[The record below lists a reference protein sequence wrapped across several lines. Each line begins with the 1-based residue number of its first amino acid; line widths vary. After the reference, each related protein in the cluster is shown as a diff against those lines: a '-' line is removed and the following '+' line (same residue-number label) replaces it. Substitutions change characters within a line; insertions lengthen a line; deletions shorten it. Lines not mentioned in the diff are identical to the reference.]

1 MASGPASELPAR
13 SDTMTFLRAFADLA
27 GSARTTPARHRAAVV
42 LLAAGAVSIS
52 FGGLIVRGL
61 EDATAWQFNAVRG
74 VVGGVALLLVLA
86 VRHRGMVAAHF
97 RRMESP
103 AWFGAGCLGLA
114 ALFYILSLT
123 HTTVANTHFAMS
135 AAPFMTAGLAWL
147 VLRERLRR
155 TTILAMAVAFGGI
168 VIMVADGL
176 AAGRS
181 AGDWYA
187 LMAVLLFSTYGVIAR
202 GMRDANLLPAIIVAA
217 FITMAGGIV
226 GSLGD
231 LHIGM
236 HDILLGALWGLLV
249 GLGGDWCFLTGVRH
263 VTGAESMLLMMM
275 IPSMLGPLWVWIVI
289 GEAPSLTTLVG
300 GVLILA
306 ALAGWAIRD
315 LRA

>member
-1 MASGPASELPAR
+1 
-13 SDTMTFLRAFADLA
+13 MTFLRAFADLS
-27 GSARTTPARHRAAVV
+27 GSVRTTPARHRAAVV

-61 EDATAWQFNAVRG
+61 EDATPWQFNVVRG

-86 VRHRGMVAAHF
+86 VRHRGAVVTHF

-103 AWFGAGCLGLA
+103 AWFGAGCLGVA

-135 AAPFMTAGLAWL
+135 AAPFVTAGLAWL
-147 VLRERLRR
+147 VLRERLHR
-155 TTILAMAVAFGGI
+155 TTILLMAVAFGGI

-176 AAGRS
+176 GAGRS

-231 LHIGM
+231 FHLSI

-275 IPSMLGPLWVWIVI
+275 IPSMLGPLWVWIAI
-289 GEAPSLTTLVG
+289 GEAPSLATLVG
-300 GVLILA
+300 GVLVLA
-306 ALAGWAIRD
+306 AITGWAIRD

>member
-1 MASGPASELPAR
+1 M
-13 SDTMTFLRAFADLA
+13 
-27 GSARTTPARHRAAVV
+27 V

-61 EDATAWQFNAVRG
+61 EDATPWQFNVVRG

-86 VRHRGMVAAHF
+86 VRHRGTVVTHF

-103 AWFGAGCLGLA
+103 AWFGAGCLGVA

-135 AAPFMTAGLAWL
+135 AAPFVTAGFAWL
-147 VLRERLRR
+147 VLGERLRR

-176 AAGRS
+176 SAGRS

-217 FITMAGGIV
+217 FITMAGGVV

-249 GLGGDWCFLTGVRH
+249 GLAGDWCFLTGVRH

-275 IPSMLGPLWVWIVI
+275 IPSVLGPFWVWIAI
-289 GEAPSLTTLVG
+289 GEAPSLATLVG
-300 GVLILA
+300 GVLVLI

>member
-1 MASGPASELPAR
+1 MASGRASESSAR
-13 SDTMTFLRAFADLA
+13 SGTVTFLRVFTDL
-27 GSARTTPARHRAAVV
+27 GRSARTTPARHRAAVAV
-42 LLAAGAVSIS
+42 LSAGAVSIS

-61 EDATAWQFNAVRG
+61 EAATPWQFNAVRG
-74 VVGGVALLLVLA
+74 AVGGVALLLVL
-86 VRHRGMVAAHF
+86 VLRHRGAVTAHF

-103 AWFGAGCLGLA
+103 AWYGSGCLGLA

-147 VLRERLRR
+147 VLRERLHRM
-155 TTILAMAVAFGGI
+155 TVLAMAVAFGGI

-181 AGDWYA
+181 EGDWYA

-202 GMRDANLLPAIIVAA
+202 GMRDTNLLPAIIVAA
-217 FITMAGGIV
+217 FVTMLGGLV

-231 LHIGM
+231 LHLSA
-236 HDILLGALWGLLV
+236 HDILLGVLWGLLI
-249 GLGGDWCFLTGVRH
+249 GLGGDWCFVTGVRH
-263 VTGAESMLLMMM
+263 VTSAESMLLMMM
-275 IPSMLGPLWVWIVI
+275 IPSVLGPLWVWMVI
-289 GEAPSLTTLVG
+289 DEVPSLATLIG
-300 GVLILA
+300 GVLVLA
-306 ALAGWAIRD
+306 ALAAWAIRD

>member
-1 MASGPASELPAR
+1 
-13 SDTMTFLRAFADLA
+13 MTFLRAFADLSR
-27 GSARTTPARHRAAVV
+27 SARTTPARHRAAVA
-42 LLAAGAVSIS
+42 LLASGAVSIS

-61 EDATAWQFNAVRG
+61 EDASPWQFNAVRG
-74 VVGGVALLLVLA
+74 VVGGAALLLVL
-86 VRHRGMVAAHF
+86 VLQHRGKVIAHF

-103 AWFGAGCLGLA
+103 AWFGAGCLGVA

-135 AAPFMTAGLAWL
+135 AAPFVTAGLAWL
-147 VLRERLRR
+147 VLRERLHRVAV
-155 TTILAMAVAFGGI
+155 LAMAVAFCGI

-176 AAGRS
+176 GAGRS
-181 AGDWYA
+181 EGDWYA

-217 FITMAGGIV
+217 FITMAGGIA

-231 LHIGM
+231 LHISM
-236 HDILLGALWGLLV
+236 HDILLGATWGLLV
-249 GLGGDWCFLTGVRH
+249 GLAGDWCFLTGVRH

-275 IPSMLGPLWVWIVI
+275 IPSVLGPLWVWIFIHEV
-289 GEAPSLTTLVG
+289 PSMPTLVG
-300 GVLILA
+300 GVLVLA

>member
-1 MASGPASELPAR
+1 MS
-13 SDTMTFLRAFADLA
+13 FLRVFAELS
-27 GSARTTPARHRAAVV
+27 GSARTTPALHRAAVV
-42 LLAAGAVSIS
+42 LLASGAVSIS

-61 EDATAWQFNAVRG
+61 EAATPWQFNVVRG
-74 VVGGVALLLVLA
+74 VVGGVALLLVL
-86 VRHRGMVAAHF
+86 VLRHRGTVVTHF

-103 AWFGAGCLGLA
+103 AWFGAGCLGVA

-135 AAPFMTAGLAWL
+135 AAPFVTASLAWL
-147 VLRERLRR
+147 VLRERLHRMAV
-155 TTILAMAVAFGGI
+155 LAMAVAFCGI

-176 AAGRS
+176 SAGRS
-181 AGDWYA
+181 TGDWYA

-217 FITMAGGIV
+217 FITMAGGLA

-231 LHIGM
+231 LHISL

-249 GLGGDWCFLTGVRH
+249 GLAGDWCFLTGVRH

-275 IPSMLGPLWVWIVI
+275 IPSVLGPLWVWMAI
-289 GEAPSLTTLVG
+289 GEAPSLATLSG
-300 GVLILA
+300 GILVLS

-315 LRA
+315 LRRR

>member
-1 MASGPASELPAR
+1 
-13 SDTMTFLRAFADLA
+13 MTFLRALADLA

-61 EDATAWQFNAVRG
+61 EDATPWQFNVVRG

-86 VRHRGMVAAHF
+86 VRHRGTVVTHF

-103 AWFGAGCLGLA
+103 AWFGAGCLGVA

-135 AAPFMTAGLAWL
+135 AAPFVTAGLAWL

-176 AAGRS
+176 SAGRS

-217 FITMAGGIV
+217 FITMAGGVV

-249 GLGGDWCFLTGVRH
+249 GLAGDWCFLTGVRH

-275 IPSMLGPLWVWIVI
+275 IPSVLGPFWVWIAI
-289 GEAPSLTTLVG
+289 GEAPSLATLVG
-300 GVLILA
+300 GVLVLI